1 MSNTVLSS
9 WIKELPPLEEN
20 KQNGWRP
27 YPIFSGST
35 HCLDKFSSHM
45 SILSP
50 GITPH
55 EPHSHQEEELL
66 IMLSG
71 EADIVRLDKEIANT
85 ETRERIKPGSFVY
98 HPAFQ
103 HHTIHN
109 TSTEPATYLMF
120 KWQTQKS
127 SKKNQLKSTIF
138 HYNKDSTHNREE
150 STNKIL
156 QSQIFDNPTSYLD
169 KLHCHITTLQP
180 GAGYPPHADSYDV
193 AILLLEGIVETL
205 DRQVNSQAVI
215 FYAAGEPHGIK
226 NVGNI
231 PAFYL
236 VFEFHRDA
244 KGLELL
250 KKTQISS
257 IKKNKSLSICLFS
270 HSAQLGGSE
279 RSLLELVTELIKD
292 YGVICYVVLPQEGP
306 LKQKLVETEASVFT
320 LDYSWWCDTISLPQD
335 HINNKIQGSI
345 RNVLKFAREILTQ
358 LNPDIILTNTIT
370 IPWGAI
376 AAYFLD
382 KPHIWYIREFG
393 VLDHGLKF
401 FQPFNIILDF
411 IRNSSN
417 IILTNSDSVR
427 KELFGDNNNES
438 ISIVSTYVDIPSET
452 IHQDKNNYFLRK
464 NSIKLAIAGMI
475 SESKGQLDAILAVKE
490 IIRRKKTIELIIF
503 GEAQQDYFERL
514 KKIVEDE
521 NLTPSVRF
529 LGFKEN
535 PYGILSQADIILMC
549 SRNEAFGR
557 TTLESMLLKKPV
569 IGTNTGGTPELIKE
583 KFNGLLYTPKNFME
597 LAEKIEYFINNVD
610 KIVEFGENGYKF
622 AKNKFT
628 KKEYG
633 GRVYRLLN
641 NLKVEKNPQSLL
653 YSILMKEIA
662 DELMNEKYRC
672 QQLMNENKIIS
683 KELKNEKYRYQQLMN
698 ENKII
703 SKELNKVK
711 SELRDSVTLR
721 FARKIPFGAHLRKLL
736 VRKH

>member
-1 MSNTVLSS
+1 
-9 WIKELPPLEEN
+9 
-20 KQNGWRP
+20 
-27 YPIFSGST
+27 
-35 HCLDKFSSHM
+35 M

-71 EADIVRLDKEIANT
+71 ETDIVRPDKEIANI
-85 ETRERIKPGSFVY
+85 ETREIIRPGSFVY
-98 HPAFQ
+98 YPAFQ
-103 HHTIHN
+103 PHTIHN
-109 TSTEPATYLMF
+109 VSKKPATYLMF
-120 KWQTQKS
+120 KWQTQET
-127 SKKNQLKSTIF
+127 SKKNNLNTKIFSYSKDPKS
-138 HYNKDSTHNREE
+138 NRIE
-150 STNKIL
+150 STNEIS
-156 QSQIFDNPTSYLD
+156 QTQIFNNPTRYLH

-205 DRQVNSQAVI
+205 DQRVSSQAVI
-215 FYAAGEPHGIK
+215 FYTAGEPHGIK
-226 NVGNI
+226 NIGDI
-231 PAFYL
+231 PACYL
-236 VFEFHRDA
+236 VFEFHRNA
-244 KGLELL
+244 KKLEPQQ
-250 KKTQISS
+250 KTHINSM
-257 IKKNKSLSICLFS
+257 KTDKSLSICLFS

-306 LKQKLVETEASVFT
+306 LKQKLEETEASVFT
-320 LDYSWWCDTISLPQD
+320 LDYSWWCDTISLPKD
-335 HINNKIQGSI
+335 HINNKIHGSL
-345 RNVLKFAREILTQ
+345 RNVLKFAREILNP

-370 IPWGAI
+370 VPWGAI
-376 AAYFLD
+376 TAYFLN

-411 IRNSSN
+411 IRDSSN
-417 IILTNSDSVR
+417 FILTNSDNVR
-427 KELFGDNNNES
+427 KVLFGDNNNER
-438 ISIVSTYVDIPSET
+438 ISIISTYVEIPSET
-452 IHQDKNNYFLRK
+452 VHQDKNNYFLRK

-490 IIRRKKTIELIIF
+490 IIRRKKIVELIII
-503 GEAQQDYFERL
+503 GEAQPDYFERL

-535 PYGILSQADIILMC
+535 PYGVLSQADIVLVC

-583 KFNGLLYTPKNFME
+583 KFNGLLYTPKNFLE

-622 AKNKFT
+622 VKNKFS

-633 GRVYRLLN
+633 GKVHRLLN
-641 NLKVEKNPQSLL
+641 DLKDETNPQSFL
-653 YSILMKEIA
+653 YSILMKELA
-662 DELMNEKYRC
+662 KELMNEQYRC

-683 KELKNEKYRYQQLMN
+683 KELKNEQYRYQQLVN

-703 SKELNKVK
+703 SEELNKVK
-711 SELRDSVTLR
+711 SELKNSVTLR
-721 FARKIPFGAHLRKLL
+721 IARKILFGDHLRKFLGQ
-736 VRKH
+736 KP

>member
-1 MSNTVLSS
+1 MSNTVMSS
-9 WIKELPPLEEN
+9 WIKELPRLEED
-20 KQNGWRP
+20 KKNGWKP

-35 HCLDKFSSHM
+35 NCLDELSSHM

-50 GITPH
+50 GFTPH
-55 EPHSHQEEELL
+55 EPHSHPEEELL

-71 EADIVRLDKEIANT
+71 EAEIVRPNKEIKNI
-85 ETRERIKPGSFVY
+85 ESREIIRPGSFVY
-98 HPAFQ
+98 YPAFQ
-103 HHTIHN
+103 PHTIN
-109 TSTEPATYLMF
+109 NVSKKPAIYLMF
-120 KWQTQKS
+120 KWQSQKTS
-127 SKKNQLKSTIF
+127 KNNLLKNKIFSYKDPKKNLI
-138 HYNKDSTHNREE
+138 E
-150 STNKIL
+150 SPDEI
-156 QSQIFDNPTSYLD
+156 SQTQMFENPTCYLD

-193 AILLLEGIVETL
+193 AILLLEGTVETL
-205 DRQVNSQAVI
+205 SRQVNSQAVI
-215 FYAAGEPHGIK
+215 FYAAGEPHRMK
-226 NVGNI
+226 NIGDI
-231 PAFYL
+231 PASYL
-236 VFEFHRDA
+236 VFEFHHKA
-244 KGLELL
+244 KEQELL
-250 KKTQISS
+250 QKTKIKSKKTD
-257 IKKNKSLSICLFS
+257 KTLSLCIFS

-292 YGVICYVVLPQEGP
+292 YGVICYVVLPREGP
-306 LKQKLVETEASVFT
+306 LKQKLEEIEASVFT

-345 RNVLKFAREILTQ
+345 RNVLKFAIEILSQ

-376 AAYFLD
+376 TAYFLD

-427 KELFGDNNNES
+427 KELFGDKNNES
-438 ISIVSTYVDIPSET
+438 ISIVSTYVEIPSET
-452 IHQDKNNYFLRK
+452 VHQDKNNYFLRK
-464 NSIKLAIAGMI
+464 KSIKLAIAGMI

-490 IIRRKKTIELIIF
+490 LIRRKKTVELIIF
-503 GEAQQDYFERL
+503 GEAQQEYFERL
-514 KKIVEDE
+514 NKIVEDE

-529 LGFKEN
+529 LSFKEN
-535 PYGILSQADIILMC
+535 PYGMLSQADIILMC

-557 TTLESMLLKKPV
+557 TTLEAMLLKKPV

-583 KFNGLLYTPKNFME
+583 KFNGLLYEPKNFGE
-597 LAEKIEYFINNVD
+597 LAEKIEYFINNPE
-610 KIVEFGENGYKF
+610 KIAEFGENGHKF

-633 GRVYRLLN
+633 GRVYKLLN
-641 NLKVEKNPQSLL
+641 DLKDEKNPHSLL
-653 YSILMKEIA
+653 YSILMKEIT
-662 DELMNEKYRC
+662 DELMSEKSLC
-672 QQLMNENKIIS
+672 QQLMNEKKIIS
-683 KELKNEKYRYQQLMN
+683 EELNNEQDRYQQLMN

-703 SKELNKVK
+703 SEELNKVK
-711 SELRDSVTLR
+711 NELKSSITLR
-721 FARKIPFGAHLRKLL
+721 FARKIPFGTHLRKFL
-736 VRKH
+736 RQKP